1 TARTCEAD
9 DPGLAE
15 ALRRIAKDETLHMAF
30 YRDVV
35 KVHLDLD
42 AGYIQPLAAVMSRF
56 QMPWSASFAGDF
68 AERQAYVGAHG
79 GFTVADYYRDVVQFP
94 WSYLGIACPDPRG
107 EHGPPPRAQRRRSRW
122 VLCKFG
128 GRGDG
133 RAARPGS
140 EGAARTKPPSRVTAA
155 P

>member
-68 AERQAYVGAHG
+68 AERQAYVGGHG
-79 GFTVADYYRDVVQFP
+79 GFTVADYYREVVQFL
-94 WSYLGIACPDPRG
+94 WSYWGIDFLR
-107 EHGPPPRAQRRRSRW
+107 PPAETT
-122 VLCKFG
+122 
-128 GRGDG
+128 
-133 RAARPGS
+133 RPS
-140 EGAARTKPPSRVTAA
+140 LVHLRHNSS
-155 P
+155 